1 MESGYSPP
9 MKSILFVLSLI
20 ISLSASARPL
30 KVMTYNVA
38 NLYDTQHD
46 EGTEDWTYLPLSVK
60 AVLPELPAKCA
71 SLGSESREKECLT
84 LDWSEAVYQQKLSN
98 IAKVIS
104 LADADIVVLQEIEN
118 QSVLQDLRR
127 QTTMPY
133 AELIPGDDS
142 RGIDVAF
149 LSNYPIEG
157 LRHHSIFHA
166 GKKLDTRGISE
177 ATLSVNGARVVVY
190 GNHWPSQ
197 SNPNS
202 ERLSAADL
210 LESLIKN
217 TQADF
222 ILAAGDFNTLATD
235 SPSPYARLRS
245 LIDVE
250 TEGRRQQTQTLP
262 PGTRYKKGWASIDKI
277 FYRPSE
283 SFSPIFHRYLIVA
296 DSFLMDETG
305 IPLSFD
311 PQSGQGY
318 SDHLPVV
325 MTFWQSLKDQ

>member
-1 MESGYSPP
+1 
-9 MKSILFVLSLI
+9 MKMILFSLSLLL
-20 ISLSASARPL
+20 SLSAVARPL
-30 KVMTYNVA
+30 KVATYNVA

-46 EGTEDWTYLPLSVK
+46 VGTEDWTYLPLSLK
-60 AVLPELPAKCA
+60 QTLPELALKCA
-71 SLGSESREKECLT
+71 SLGSASREKECLS
-84 LDWSEAVYQQKLSN
+84 LDWNEVVYQQKLTN

-104 LADADIVVLQEIEN
+104 LVGADIVILQEIEN
-118 QSVLQDLRR
+118 ESVLQDLRKK
-127 QTTMPY
+127 TSMPY
-133 AELIPGDDS
+133 AALVPGDDS

-149 LSNYPIEG
+149 LSHYPIESI
-157 LRHHSIFHA
+157 RHHSIFHA

-177 ATLSVNGARVVVY
+177 IALNVNDAKVIIF

-202 ERLSAADL
+202 ERLSAAEL

-217 TQADF
+217 SEADLV
-222 ILAAGDFNTLATD
+222 LAAGDFNTISTD

-311 PQSGQGY
+311 PLSGQGY